1 MSSGR
6 PEGAETQS
14 VPGAFG
20 ITHAGARESNEDAIL
35 ITELPEGC
43 GMLMAVAD
51 GLGGHA
57 AGEVA
62 SSIALEVLLESVRD
76 GITPDMNGDDLSLLL
91 EKGFTAA
98 NDAVMRAAT
107 GERAGM
113 GTTLV
118 AAIVLNR
125 MAVFANTGD
134 SRAYIFSREDSGVFQ
149 VRFRTKDHSEVQE
162 MVDRGL
168 IDCEIARTHPLR
180 NVVTHSVG
188 GKFAVDTYEIEL
200 SEGDVIVISSDGL
213 HDYLSEDE
221 LISCIQEGRDSE
233 YVASRLFEKG
243 MGVTGDNI
251 SVIVK
256 VC

>member
-6 PEGAETQS
+6 PEGTRSESAA
-14 VPGAFG
+14 GACG
-20 ITHAGARESNEDAIL
+20 YTHAGARESNEDAIL
-35 ITELPEGC
+35 ITELPDDC

-62 SSIALEVLLESVRD
+62 SSIALEVLLESLWG
-76 GITPDMNGDDLSLLL
+76 GISPDMNGDDLSLLL

-98 NDAVMRAAT
+98 NDAVVRVAT

-118 AAIVLNR
+118 AVIVR
-125 MAVFANTGD
+125 DGQAVFGNTGD
-134 SRAYIFSREDSGVFQ
+134 SRGYIFSKPGAGMME
-149 VRFRTKDHSEVQE
+149 VRFRTKDHSEVQK
-162 MVDRGL
+162 MVDQGL
-168 IDCEIARTHPLR
+168 IDRETARTHPMR

-188 GKFAVDTYEIEL
+188 GKFDVDTYEIEVND
-200 SEGDVIVISSDGL
+200 GDVIVLSSDGL
-213 HDYLSEDE
+213 HDYLTEE
-221 LISCIQEGRDSE
+221 EMGSCITSSDAEKI
-233 YVASRLFEKG
+233 ASCLFEMG
-243 MGVTGDNI
+243 LGVTWDNI